1 MHTESERSDW
11 TDTDLLT
18 NDEARERL
26 EEAVDQLKAELDARR
41 GDGTAPETV
50 AELQSR
56 LARFEES
63 LNELRSR

>member
-1 MHTESERSDW
+1 MRPESEKSDW

-26 EEAVDQLKAELDARR
+26 ENAVGQLRAELDERHAARATS
-41 GDGTAPETV
+41 GL
-50 AELQSR
+50 AELEDR

-63 LNELRSR
+63 LAQLRSE